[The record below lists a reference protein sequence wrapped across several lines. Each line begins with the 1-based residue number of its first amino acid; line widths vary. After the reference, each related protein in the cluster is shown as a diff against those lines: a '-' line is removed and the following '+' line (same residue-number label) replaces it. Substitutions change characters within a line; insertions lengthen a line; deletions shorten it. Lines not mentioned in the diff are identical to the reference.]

1 MSKKEPRKP
10 IDKESFFRERCSFCG
25 REATKAKKMFSGL
38 GALICDDC
46 VRTCYELLQAPEA
59 PDSAEE
65 RTKEKLPT
73 PVEITAFLDRH
84 VIGQDRAKRT
94 VAVAVYNH
102 YKRVFFPEWQDSIE
116 LDKSNIL
123 LLGSTG
129 TGKTLMAQ
137 TLARLLAVPFCIAD
151 ATVLTEAGYVGED
164 VENILVRLLQAAD
177 YNQNRAERGIVYIDE
192 LDKISRKDANP
203 SITRD
208 VSGEGV
214 QQGLLKILEGTVA
227 NVPPKGGRK
236 HPEQSFI
243 KMNTRNILFVCGGA
257 FVGLD
262 TIIKRRIGKKHVGF
276 HAEPSM
282 VGSMSSGEIFS
293 HVEAED
299 LLEYGLIP
307 ELIGRLPVAA
317 ALDELDREALLTILT
332 QPENALVKQ
341 YQTMFKMEGVDLEFT
356 DDALQEIVKLAEKF
370 KTGARSLRSIME
382 RTMLDLMYEIPSQK
396 NVKKVTVT
404 DAVIKGDA
412 GPEIVRKR
420 KRSKKSA

>member
-1 MSKKEPRKP
+1 MSSKEPRKP
-10 IDKESFFRERCSFCG
+10 VDKDSFFRERCSFCG
-25 REATKAKKMFSGL
+25 REAAKTKKMFSGL

-46 VRTCYELLQAPEA
+46 VRTCYELLQTPEA
-59 PDSAEE
+59 PDPAEE

-73 PVEITAFLDRH
+73 PAEITAFLDRY

-94 VAVAVYNH
+94 VSVAVYNH
-102 YKRVFFPEWQDSIE
+102 YKRVFFPEWQDKIE

-137 TLARLLAVPFCIAD
+137 TLAKLLAVPFCIAD

-177 YNQNRAERGIVYIDE
+177 YNQKRAERGIVYIDE
-192 LDKISRKDANP
+192 LDKIARKDANP

-243 KMNTRNILFVCGGA
+243 KMNTRNILFICGGA

-276 HAEPSM
+276 HAEPST
-282 VGSMSSGEIFS
+282 VGSMGSGEIFS
-293 HVEAED
+293 HVGSED

-317 ALDELDREALLTILT
+317 ALDDLDREILLAILT
-332 QPENALVKQ
+332 KPENALIKQ
-341 YQTMFKMEGVDLEFT
+341 YQTMLKMEDVELEFT
-356 DDALQEIVKLAEKF
+356 DAALEETVKIAEKH
-370 KTGARSLRSIME
+370 KTGARSLRSILE
-382 RTMLDLMYEIPSQK
+382 RTMLDIMYDIPSQK
-396 NVKKVTVT
+396 DVKKVTVT
-404 DAVIKGDA
+404 DAVIKGEA
-412 GPEIVRKR
+412 GPELVRKR